1 MSPDTKLKP
10 SGNVCNALQTNAVIS
25 CKRLQ
30 PVQCFTTVSTFYTV
44 IEHILKKK
52 IIIIKSYRVLLG
64 CDKITS

>member
-52 IIIIKSYRVLLG
+52 IIIKSYRVLLG

>member
-10 SGNVCNALQTNAVIS
+10 SVNVCNALQTNAVIS

-52 IIIIKSYRVLLG
+52 
-64 CDKITS
+64 

>member
-10 SGNVCNALQTNAVIS
+10 SGNVCNVLQTNAVIS

-44 IEHILKKK
+44 IEHILKKNNNNNK
-52 IIIIKSYRVLLG
+52 VLLSPFG
-64 CDKITS
+64 M